1 MGRGQG
7 EGRVSCFGSWSVGR
21 TAWSRWLSRE
31 PSWLQPKQVDRT
43 EASLRSV
50 LCDHRVSAVPPAHS
64 SHCQRSY
71 APRPALGCPSLP
83 PPQVA
88 KSNLFPSNAP
98 LKPQRRDGRREGTI
112 RFAVGGFGS
121 DYPNAVCWW
130 RTGKPRFPLPPPTG
144 RIMAAVALGNSWGDR
159 WWRGDRSAVAGSWS
173 RSRSG
178 GWTRSRM
185 KDSLPSRW
193 CSRDRS
199 GR

>member
-98 LKPQRRDGRREGTI
+98 LKPQRRDGRREGTSESVSLCLGSLMACET
-112 RFAVGGFGS
+112 RNGVEKVSHCRVPCKKRGSPRAGGGARVGR
-121 DYPNAVCWW
+121 ATW
-130 RTGKPRFPLPPPTG
+130 RSIGKSFISAFRTPWFTG
-144 RIMAAVALGNSWGDR
+144 
-159 WWRGDRSAVAGSWS
+159 
-173 RSRSG
+173 
-178 GWTRSRM
+178 
-185 KDSLPSRW
+185 
-193 CSRDRS
+193 
-199 GR
+199 